1 MSKVDRDFKDE
12 LFENGMN
19 TFTLTDEDGV
29 DYEFEL
35 LDFVDYNENLYAVLV
50 PMENEG
56 IEDDMG
62 IVIMETVFEGNEP
75 VFTFVENEKL
85 AQAVLDE
92 YASRKENDDFEEE

>member
-75 VFTFVENEKL
+75 VFTFVENERL

-92 YASRKENDDFEEE
+92 YAARKESDDFEED

>member
-92 YASRKENDDFEEE
+92 YASRKENDDFEED

>member
-75 VFTFVENEKL
+75 VFTFVENERL

-92 YASRKENDDFEEE
+92 YASRKENDDFEED